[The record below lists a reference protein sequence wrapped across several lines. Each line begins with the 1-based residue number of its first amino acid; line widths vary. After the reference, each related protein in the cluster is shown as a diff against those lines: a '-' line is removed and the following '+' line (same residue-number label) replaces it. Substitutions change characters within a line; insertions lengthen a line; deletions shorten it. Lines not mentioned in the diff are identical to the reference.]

1 MRDNSDNEILIGL
14 IVGGISN
21 EFSKSV
27 VKGITSSI
35 PKNSNIRLAILPGEL
50 MQENF
55 QGEAVSQHNFMFNSV
70 YNLGKICKMDGIIIA
85 MGSIGWAL
93 NDEQIKEF
101 LNRYADIPSVLI
113 ASDYEEYTTVNYDNK
128 MGINETIE
136 VLVGVYGIT
145 SIGMIG
151 GYKENVDSNRR
162 KDIFIECLER
172 SGIEYNEKL
181 YVPSDMSE
189 NTDEAAALLLNQN
202 PDLKAV
208 FCVNDASAVGLYREM
223 KRRRLVPG
231 EDILVF
237 GFDNTRMAAE
247 MTPPLSSIGSSS
259 VTLGQKSLELLLRK
273 INGEKVDSEL
283 IPTRL
288 YGRESLKYD
297 KYEYSLSNLIYID
310 EEIIN
315 RMFDDCFYRY
325 DTEYNKDSINL
336 KRLFYE
342 ILNRIFKG
350 IKRRYIGVD
359 EFNEIGHL
367 IDIFFSSG
375 AMDYTDVWKFLKSV
389 TELQNG
395 INKTLRGRENSFVN
409 RLFLRMKDDA
419 LLSLSES
426 RIKENEENEI
436 ARESLRKFIIKGMN
450 YAGDKAITKNDIISS
465 LATLGL
471 DNAAFYM
478 FDEPITMDD
487 LERQQYP
494 DYIYLI
500 SVIKSGNIYV
510 IPEPKRK
517 RFMSDIFIQRE
528 IKIYNKRFVT
538 FPLFY
543 EKLFYGLLLCELN
556 EDVFSRGELI
566 ASQLGMMVHMI
577 KIS

>member
-510 IPEPKRK
+510 IP
-517 RFMSDIFIQRE
+517 
-528 IKIYNKRFVT
+528 
-538 FPLFY
+538 
-543 EKLFYGLLLCELN
+543 
-556 EDVFSRGELI
+556 
-566 ASQLGMMVHMI
+566 
-577 KIS
+577 

>member
-55 QGEAVSQHNFMFNSV
+55 QGETVSQHNFMFNSV

-136 VLVGVYGIT
+136 ALVGVYGIT

-297 KYEYSLSNLIYID
+297 KYEYSLSNLINID

-342 ILNRIFKG
+342 IINRIFKG

-389 TELQNG
+389 TVLQNG

-450 YAGDKAITKNDIISS
+450 YAGDKALTKTDIISS

-471 DNAAFYM
+471 NNAAFYM

-510 IPEPKRK
+510 IPESKRK

-528 IKIYNKRFVT
+528 IKIYNKIFVT